1 MTDLITDPKEVQQE
15 LDTLLAP
22 LDALSKD
29 VRTAVQSLDRDSA
42 MRLVELYYR
51 LQEHRIA
58 LGNQMSSLVKDDRP
72 AQVVSYYF
80 EQISGLEKKLP
91 TLLGNW
97 GKLQPGGDWALSQ
110 KGIGPVLVAALGAHI
125 NIERCNTAGKIW
137 RFAGLDPSITWGKG
151 QKRPY
156 NARLKVICWK
166 IGDSFVKV
174 SGRDNAFYGQLY
186 RQRKTYEVERNESGG
201 NAECAAQTL
210 ETRNIKDPKTLK
222 TYQAGRLPD
231 GRVDLRARRWVVKL
245 FLSHYQR
252 VAWVEFFGEE
262 PPKPYIITHS
272 NPMGAH
278 TQIID
283 PPGWDG

>member
-1 MTDLITDPKEVQQE
+1 MTELITDPEQIAADFQQI
-15 LDTLLAP
+15 LAP
-22 LDALSKD
+22 LDALNRD
-29 VRTAVQSLDRDSA
+29 VRDAVKSLDRDSA

-58 LGNQMSSLVKDDRP
+58 LGNQMSSLTKEDRP
-72 AQVVSYYF
+72 AEVVGYYYD
-80 EQISGLEKKLP
+80 QIGTLEKKLP

-110 KGIGPVLVAALGAHI
+110 KGIGPVLVAALSAHI

-137 RFAGLDPSITWGKG
+137 RFAGLDPSVKWGKG

-186 RQRKTYEVERNESGG
+186 RQRKEYEVARNESGG
-201 NAECAAQTL
+201 NAACAAETL
-210 ETRNIKDPKTLK
+210 EIRNIKDPPTLK
-222 TYQAGRLPD
+222 TYQAGLLPA

-252 VAWVEFFGEE
+252 VAYVEFFGEE
-262 PPKPYIITHS
+262 PPLPYIITHS

-283 PPGWDG
+283 PPGWEG